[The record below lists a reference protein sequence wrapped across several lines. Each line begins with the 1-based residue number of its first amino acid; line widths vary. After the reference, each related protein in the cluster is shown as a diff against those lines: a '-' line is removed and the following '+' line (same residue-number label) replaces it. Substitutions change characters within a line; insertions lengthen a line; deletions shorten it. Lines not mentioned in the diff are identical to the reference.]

1 MTLSRSAID
10 GNDLCRCA
18 AVTAATRL
26 IDVADAAGV
35 SLRTASRVLNDDHRV
50 AADTRDRV
58 LRAMRSLDFQPD
70 AVARSLRAGTDVS
83 IGFVVES
90 IADPFF
96 SAVIDSVETT
106 LGRHGRPVLVA
117 STHRD
122 DLREQQV
129 VQRMLHRRVAG
140 LLLAPTSGDHSWL
153 SPDRVPLVLIDR
165 PAPGVNADLVDI
177 DDRRAAD
184 DAVTHLI
191 RHGHRRI
198 AYVGD
203 TSSIPTSSARLGG
216 YLAAH
221 ARHGLAVSGD
231 LVRSHCPSTPEAA
244 TAICELLDHPREAG
258 GEAAFTAVLSAT
270 TRASL
275 GVVPVLHA
283 RSRTDLAFIGI
294 GDFAMADALTPGI
307 TVVSHSGAR
316 IGMAAADRLIE
327 RLADPDRAVEHIRLP
342 TAIIERGS
350 GELRP

>member
-1 MTLSRSAID
+1 MVMTP
-10 GNDLCRCA
+10 
-18 AVTAATRL
+18 ATRL

-50 AADTRDRV
+50 AAETRTRV
-58 LRAMRSLDFQPD
+58 QQAMRSLNFQPD

-96 SAVIDSVETT
+96 SEVIDSVETV

-122 DLREQQV
+122 HAREQQV

-140 LLLAPTSGDHSWL
+140 LLLAPTSGDHTWL
-153 SPDRVPLVLIDR
+153 SPEHTPLVLIDR
-165 PAPGVNADLVDI
+165 PAPGVTADLVDI
-177 DDRRAAD
+177 DDRQAAD

-191 RHGHRRI
+191 RHGHRHI

-203 TSSIPTSSARLGG
+203 TSSIPTSSARLAG

-221 ARHGLAVSGD
+221 TRHGLPVVAD
-231 LVRSHCPSTPEAA
+231 LVRSDTAASPEAA
-244 TAICELLDHPREAG
+244 AAITELLDRAPRPD
-258 GEAAFTAVLSAT
+258 GEPAFTAVLSAT

-275 GVVPVLHA
+275 GIVPVLHA
-283 RSRTDLAFIGI
+283 RSRTDVAFVGI
-294 GDFAMADALTPGI
+294 GDFAMADALSPGI
-307 TVVSHSGAR
+307 TVVGHSGTR
-316 IGMAAADRLIE
+316 IGVAAANRLIE
-327 RLADPDRAVEHIRLP
+327 RLADPGRAVEHLRLP
-342 TAIIERGS
+342 TTIIERGS

>member
-1 MTLSRSAID
+1 MTP
-10 GNDLCRCA
+10 
-18 AVTAATRL
+18 TARL

-50 AADTRDRV
+50 AADTRRRV
-58 LRAMRSLDFQPD
+58 LDTMRSLDFQPD
-70 AVARSLRAGTDVS
+70 AVARSLRAGTDLS

-96 SAVIDSVETT
+96 SEVIDSVETAMA
-106 LGRHGRPVLVA
+106 RYGRPVLVA

-153 SPDRVPLVLIDR
+153 RPDRTPLVLIDR
-165 PAPGVNADLVDI
+165 AAPGVSADLVDI
-177 DDRRAAD
+177 DDRQAAD

-191 RHGHRRI
+191 KHGHRRI

-203 TSSIPTSSARLGG
+203 TSSIPTSSARLEG

-221 ARHGLAVSGD
+221 ARHGLPVADD
-231 LVRSHCPSTPEAA
+231 LVRSNSSSSREAA
-244 TAICELLDHPREAG
+244 GAIGDLLDHASRADD
-258 GEAAFTAVLSAT
+258 AAFTAVFSAT

-275 GVVPVLHA
+275 GIIPVLHA
-283 RSRTDLAFIGI
+283 RSRTDIAFIGI

-307 TVVSHSGAR
+307 TVVDHSGAQ
-316 IGMAAADRLIE
+316 IGVAAADRLIE
-327 RLADPDRAVEHIRLP
+327 RLADPGRAVEHIRLP
-342 TAIIERGS
+342 AAIIERGS
-350 GELRP
+350 GEIRP